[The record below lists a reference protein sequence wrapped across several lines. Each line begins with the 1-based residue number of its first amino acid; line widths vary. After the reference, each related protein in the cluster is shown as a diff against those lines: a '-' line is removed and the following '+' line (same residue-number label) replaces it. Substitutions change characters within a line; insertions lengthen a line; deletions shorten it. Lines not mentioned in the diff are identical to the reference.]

1 MIGLEERPVHTPPE
15 LPRRPTVSIG
25 RVITGALVLLV
36 GIGWMVDLTT
46 TAAVSWGLLVPAAL
60 MLVGMGCHVRIGT
73 PGRRRIDFDRRAA
86 HDRDGRSQG
95 RFRSSAH
102 GMGSAKS
109 GKPPP
114 SLLTCRVLYEHGMGD
129 YLLDLGALTFVTD
142 QTVSLNMGIGS
153 ARVVV
158 PPNAQVIVHAETGI
172 GKLTVFDEVVDGL
185 GLSLDRTWVAPGPT
199 IHINAELGDWRVG
212 DRPMKNSGS
221 FLTGAAFFVIG
232 AAYLTDALGWI
243 CAAR

>member
-25 RVITGALVLLV
+25 RVVTGALVLLV

-60 MLVGMGCHVRIGT
+60 MLVGMGVMYGSGRQDVGGLISIGV
-73 PGRRRIDFDRRAA
+73 
-86 HDRDGRSQG
+86 
-95 RFRSSAH
+95 
-102 GMGSAKS
+102 
-109 GKPPP
+109 
-114 SLLTCRVLYEHGMGD
+114 LLTIVTVVSGAVSFIGPWNGVGEVRETPAVVADVQGLYEHGMGD

-199 IHINAELGDWRVG
+199 IHINAELG
-212 DRPMKNSGS
+212 
-221 FLTGAAFFVIG
+221 IG
-232 AAYLTDALGWI
+232 ELEI
-243 CAAR
+243 VR

>member
-15 LPRRPTVSIG
+15 RPRRQTVSIG
-25 RVITGALVLLV
+25 RVVTGALVLLV

-46 TAAVSWGLLVPAAL
+46 TATVSWGLLVPAAL
-60 MLVGMGCHVRIGT
+60 MLVGMGVMYGSGRQDVGGLISIGV
-73 PGRRRIDFDRRAA
+73 
-86 HDRDGRSQG
+86 
-95 RFRSSAH
+95 
-102 GMGSAKS
+102 
-109 GKPPP
+109 
-114 SLLTCRVLYEHGMGD
+114 LLTIVTVVSGAVSFIGPWNGVGEVRETPAVVADVHGLYEHGMGD

-199 IHINAELGDWRVG
+199 IHINAELG
-212 DRPMKNSGS
+212 
-221 FLTGAAFFVIG
+221 IG
-232 AAYLTDALGWI
+232 ELEI
-243 CAAR
+243 VR

>member
-15 LPRRPTVSIG
+15 LPRRQTVSIG
-25 RVITGALVLLV
+25 RVVTGALVLLV

-60 MLVGMGCHVRIGT
+60 MLVGMGVMYGSGRQDVGGLISIGV
-73 PGRRRIDFDRRAA
+73 
-86 HDRDGRSQG
+86 
-95 RFRSSAH
+95 
-102 GMGSAKS
+102 
-109 GKPPP
+109 
-114 SLLTCRVLYEHGMGD
+114 LLTIVTVVSGAVSFIGPWNGVGEVRETPAVVADVQGLYEHGMGD

-199 IHINAELGDWRVG
+199 IHINAELG
-212 DRPMKNSGS
+212 
-221 FLTGAAFFVIG
+221 IG
-232 AAYLTDALGWI
+232 ELEI
-243 CAAR
+243 VR